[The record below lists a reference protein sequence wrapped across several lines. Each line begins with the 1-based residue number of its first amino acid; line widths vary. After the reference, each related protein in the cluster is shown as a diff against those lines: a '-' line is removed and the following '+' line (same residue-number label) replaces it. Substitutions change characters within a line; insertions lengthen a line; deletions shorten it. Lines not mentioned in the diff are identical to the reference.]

1 MVKVSVA
8 SPGSTSS
15 AGETEKLMSSMCL
28 SGGSVGCGASSA
40 RAMGMAKPPAHKS
53 ARARAASSAA
63 NLRMR
68 GQTSFEKQGTGHAAP
83 FYYSHVPPVCQ
94 AFFTA

>member
-1 MVKVSVA
+1 MVNVSVTGPGSTISAGATEKLISRMCRSGGSVA
-8 SPGSTSS
+8 SPP
-15 AGETEKLMSSMCL
+15 
-28 SGGSVGCGASSA
+28 SA
-40 RAMGMAKPPAHKS
+40 RATGMAKPPAHTN

-68 GQTSFEKQGTGHAAP
+68 GQTSFEKQGTGHTAP